1 MTFETRTTIHEYM
14 RFESFIS
21 FRYLTAR
28 RKGVFAL
35 ITTIISIAG
44 VALGVAALIVTLS
57 VMNGFKEDIQEK
69 ILGTQSHLVVL
80 PSGQRALKKSQEIN
94 QQIHLT
100 KGIDQVAPFIYGQAI
115 VRYGKKSIGSVIKGI
130 IPEEEMKIT
139 SISSYV
145 EEGRLEDLVEESF
158 EVSLEPADRELPG
171 IILGREVARTVGA
184 RVGSEVV
191 IISPESYVT
200 PYGKFP
206 RSRLFKVVGLFHS
219 GMYEFDAHLTYMHLT
234 SAQNLFDLEGLI
246 SGYGVKL
253 FDLYKAQEVAA
264 RLQKDLGF
272 DFWIRSWIEMNRNLF
287 SALKLEKTVM
297 FIILTL
303 IILVAAFNIIS
314 NLFLLTMEKT
324 RDIGIL
330 RAIGSKN
337 SSILKIFLFEG
348 MSTGI
353 AGIFSGGCLGIA
365 LSMILDKYQ
374 FIKLPADVYYIDTLP
389 VKIFW
394 GDIAIIG
401 FSALIIALFATLIP
415 AIKAS
420 RINPVEAIRYG

>member
-1 MTFETRTTIHEYM
+1 MFEY
-14 RFESFIS
+14 FIS

-28 RKGVFAL
+28 RKGLFAF
-35 ITTIISIAG
+35 ITTLISIAG

-57 VMNGFKEDIQEK
+57 VMNGFKEDIQMK

-80 PSGQRALKKSQEIN
+80 PSGQKALERSPEIIR
-94 QQIHLT
+94 QIHLT
-100 KGIDQVAPFIYGQAI
+100 QGVDQVAPFIFGQVI
-115 VRYGKKSIGSVIKGI
+115 VRYGQKSIGSVVKGI
-130 IPEEEMKIT
+130 IPEDEKKIT
-139 SISSYV
+139 SITSYV
-145 EEGRLEDLVEESF
+145 EQGSIDDLTEESA
-158 EVSLEPADRELPG
+158 EVSIESKDIPLPG
-171 IILGREVARTVGA
+171 IILGREVARTIGA
-184 RVGSEVV
+184 RVGSEIV

-200 PYGKFP
+200 PYGRFP
-206 RSRLFKVVGLFHS
+206 RSKIFKVAGLFHS
-219 GMYEFDAHLTYMHLT
+219 GMYEFDAHLVYMHMS
-234 SAQNLFDLEGLI
+234 SAQNLFNLEELV

-253 FDLYKAQEVAA
+253 FNLYDAEQIAEDLQQ
-264 RLQKDLGF
+264 RLGLG
-272 DFWIRSWIEMNRNLF
+272 FWIRSWIEMNRNLF

-314 NLFLLTMEKT
+314 NLFLLTMEKS

-330 RAIGSKN
+330 RAIGSTN

-353 AGIFSGGCLGIA
+353 VGIFSGCGLGLG
-365 LSMILDKYQ
+365 LSMLLDKYR

-389 VKIFW
+389 VRIFW
-394 GDIAIIG
+394 GDVTIVCI
-401 FSALIIALFATLIP
+401 SALIIALTATLIP

-420 RINPVEAIRYG
+420 RINPVEAIRCG